1 MGVIEL
7 AVVLLLVILVAI
19 IMIMVGNKKQ
29 GKSSRGTA
37 NINQREKSRHNN
49 TQYGVANQQS
59 SSVSS
64 KQGKVDLYSTLQY
77 YVIVDKKNYG
87 PLSLEQ
93 LKAYPLQEDT
103 LVSTNTLGN
112 KWYEAKYFEC
122 LDNLFGHDLPFR
134 IDEDG
139 VIIRGEGR

>member
-1 MGVIEL
+1 MRIETIVAFCAVVIVL
-7 AVVLLLVILVAI
+7 AVVFFVVIHLINQDHADQI
-19 IMIMVGNKKQ
+19 
-29 GKSSRGTA
+29 A
-37 NINQREKSRHNN
+37 NIKQRANLQYATT
-49 TQYGVANQQS
+49 TQQQL
-59 SSVSS
+59 SSVST
-64 KQGKVDLYSTLQY
+64 KQKKVDLYSTLQY
-77 YVIVDKKNYG
+77 YVILDKKIYG

-103 LVSTNTLGN
+103 FVSTNTLGD

-139 VIIRGEGR
+139 VIIRG

>member
-1 MGVIEL
+1 MRIGVIEL
-7 AVVLLLVILVAI
+7 VVLLVVLVAI
-19 IMIMVGNKKQ
+19 LMIVVGNMKQ
-29 GKSSRGTA
+29 GKSSRRAA

-64 KQGKVDLYSTLQY
+64 KQKKVDLYSTLQY
-77 YVIVDKKNYG
+77 YVMIDKTIHG

-93 LKAYPLQEDT
+93 LKSYPLQEDT

-122 LDNLFGHDLPFR
+122 LDTVFSQNLPFR

-139 VIIRGEGR
+139 VIIRME